1 MKTSLQKLG
10 WDNKL
15 TPISWVLYKIAKQNH
30 GGTRSKWQLMQ
41 LLETGKL
48 KERFYDHVQFGT
60 GINILNT
67 ARKSQK
73 PSQTPFM
80 GLILPMF
87 SCPDL
92 KYLV

>member
-1 MKTSLQKLG
+1 
-10 WDNKL
+10 
-15 TPISWVLYKIAKQNH
+15 
-30 GGTRSKWQLMQ
+30 MQ
-41 LLETGKL
+41 LPETGKS
-48 KERFYDHVQFGT
+48 KEEFYDHIQFGT
-60 GINILNT
+60 GINT

-73 PSQTPFM
+73 LSQTPFM